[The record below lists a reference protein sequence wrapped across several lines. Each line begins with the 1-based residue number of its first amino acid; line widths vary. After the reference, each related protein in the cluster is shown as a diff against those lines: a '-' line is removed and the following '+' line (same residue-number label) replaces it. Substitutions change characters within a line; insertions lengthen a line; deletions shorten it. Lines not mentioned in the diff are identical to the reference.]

1 MACNEVKTQHDIEDE
16 TNNNDEDRFT
26 DDKEELKWIKIIS
39 QSEIEYIHK
48 KYDER
53 DRIYGDDHNSS
64 DERYNRGK
72 IQADENSLI
81 IRYVI
86 I

>member
-1 MACNEVKTQHDIEDE
+1 MAWNEVKTQHDIEDE

-48 KYDER
+48 NMMKEIGYMVMITIVLMKD
-53 DRIYGDDHNSS
+53 
-64 DERYNRGK
+64 
-72 IQADENSLI
+72 I
-81 IRYVI
+81 IEEKFKQMKTV
-86 I
+86 